1 MKDKKEISIPGLGG
15 SSLLVTFG
23 VLCLVVLALL
33 SLNTVLAEQRISET
47 YEQATIDWYAADLC
61 AQEIFAKLRAG
72 EDLPGVVRQGDR
84 YEYGVAVS
92 EHQVLEVTLEQH
104 DRWEIISWLTVAY
117 PENVE
122 SRLPV
127 WTGME

>member
-1 MKDKKEISIPGLGG
+1 MKERKEISIPGLGG

-33 SLNTVLAEQRISET
+33 SLNTVLAEQRISKT
-47 YEQATIDWYAADLC
+47 YEQATIEWYAADLR
-61 AQEIFAKLRAG
+61 AQEIFGKLRAG
-72 EDLPGVVRQGDR
+72 EDLPDVVRQGNR

-92 EHQVLEVTLEQH
+92 EHQVLEVALEQH
-104 DRWEIISWLTVAY
+104 DGWEIISWRIVAY
-117 PENVE
+117 PEVGD
-122 SRLPV
+122 SPLPV

>member
-1 MKDKKEISIPGLGG
+1 MKERKEISIPGLGG

-33 SLNTVLAEQRISET
+33 SLNTVLAEQRISKT
-47 YEQATIDWYAADLC
+47 YEKATIDWYAADLR

-72 EDLPGVVRQGDR
+72 EELPNVVRQGNR

-92 EHQVLEVTLEQH
+92 DHQVLEVTLEQNEGW
-104 DRWEIISWLTVAY
+104 DIRSWRTVAY
-117 PENVE
+117 PEHVE